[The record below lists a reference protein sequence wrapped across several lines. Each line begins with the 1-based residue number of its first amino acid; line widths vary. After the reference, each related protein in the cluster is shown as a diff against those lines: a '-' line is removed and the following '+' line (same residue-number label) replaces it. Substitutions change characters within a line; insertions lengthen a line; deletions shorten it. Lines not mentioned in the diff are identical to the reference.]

1 MDGLIPH
8 KLFSLYD
15 KINWSLE
22 SVSRDINQF
31 INDIRNLPYNVG
43 FNVSLIIV
51 IDILFLLIILHLYN
65 KRNRGGINLL
75 LLLIPFILSIP
86 FYFYGHNYFEHQR
99 VEIYDLRVI
108 SAHQMKPEYKI
119 ENRVF
124 ELQDKGYKIYRHD
137 IKKEHKAVLTIDP
150 PITNFT
156 IIGFCFALEAFILF
170 LAMFEFIIYLIAYFR
185 YRPSPSQI
193 R

>member
-8 KLFSLYD
+8 KLFNLYD

-22 SVSRDINQF
+22 SAGRDVNQF
-31 INDIRNLPYNVG
+31 INDIQNLPYNIG

-51 IDILFLLIILHLYN
+51 IDIFFLLIILHLYN

-86 FYFYGHNYFEHQR
+86 FYFYGHNYFERQR
-99 VEIYDLRVI
+99 VETYDLRV
-108 SAHQMKPEYKI
+108 SANQLKPEYKI
-119 ENRVF
+119 ENRIF
-124 ELQDKGYKIYRHD
+124 ELKDKGYKIYRHD
-137 IKKEHKAVLTIDP
+137 INKEHKAVLTIDP

-156 IIGFCFALEAFILF
+156 IVGLCFALEAFILF
-170 LAMFEFIIYLIAYFR
+170 LAMFEFIISLIAYFR